1 MDIIAKIWLNK
12 GSLVKNSNKIE
23 IASMIAE
30 GMINFQ
36 KFFSKNDSFSSIS
49 SSSILH
55 TGLEHSTCRSNSP
68 NFQY

>member
-1 MDIIAKIWLNK
+1 MDIIARIWLNK

-23 IASMIAE
+23 TASMIAE
-30 GMINFQ
+30 GMINLQ
-36 KFFSKNDSFSSIS
+36 KFFSKNDSFSSI

-55 TGLEHSTCRSNSP
+55 TGLEHSTCRSNTP